1 MGHFV
6 VDEHVACDYLENM
19 YRYKEYFF
27 LLIRQRQATRVN
39 FEISRENFG
48 AARFWSSLTWP
59 HRARQA

>member
-19 YRYKEYFF
+19 YRYKEYF

-39 FEISRENFG
+39 FEISR
-48 AARFWSSLTWP
+48 
-59 HRARQA
+59 